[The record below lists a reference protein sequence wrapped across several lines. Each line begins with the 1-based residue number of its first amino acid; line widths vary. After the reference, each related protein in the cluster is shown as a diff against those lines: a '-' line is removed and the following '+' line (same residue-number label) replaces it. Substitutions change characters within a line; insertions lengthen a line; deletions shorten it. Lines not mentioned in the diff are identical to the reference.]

1 VQLLMKGASLLE
13 CNIGR
18 LQLSSYLNA
27 VPLRVHIETLVG
39 AYSKLLY
46 KLQAWPKSFISL

>member
-1 VQLLMKGASLLE
+1 MTVQLLMKGASLLE

-46 KLQAWPKSFISL
+46 KLQA